1 MLKKLIIIIFV
12 FSFSLI
18 NVFAQENSLKKVA
31 EDLKIIPIEDNLL
44 EKIDAYKKVI
54 DLALE
59 EVKDLK
65 VKLLNLD
72 KLSIKDLELQTEYLK
87 ELNEV
92 INYYEKEKEDFLK
105 KEDVDLIFLKK
116 AAENF
121 KKWREDNYLPIN
133 NKIIDFILIKQ
144 QLKALEVTKNRYQ
157 KIDNDFKKISSKV
170 KNQKI
175 FVQISNLLN
184 NADIKIKTAENY
196 FQLADDLFK
205 EKYLLKDK
213 KIIIDDKKTSSLENF
228 FESSTVT
235 SVSTSSFGNL
245 EKKQKEIKDLI
256 YLSFEEIKQTYGY
269 FLEISKLLKNF

>member
-92 INYYEKEKEDFLK
+92 INYYEKEKESFLK

-144 QLKALEVTKNRYQ
+144 QLKALDVTKNRYQ
-157 KIDNDFKKISSKV
+157 KIDNDFKKISGKV

-205 EKYLLKDK
+205 DKYLLKDK

-235 SVSTSSFGNL
+235 SVPTSSFGNL